1 MKTDDYYDE
10 PTELDREQQVKGDDA
25 GDTETALL
33 PKSVL
38 RGYKCEVGDK
48 LVLRVN
54 GIYDDEV
61 AVTVERE
68 QKGSEAKGDE
78 DENESALSPTD
89 EEAASDDAA
98 LAGDATSA
106 APANDMYA

>member
-1 MKTDDYYDE
+1 MADDYYDE
-10 PTELDREQQVKGDDA
+10 PDDQHAAVKGDA
-25 GDTETALL
+25 GDSDTALL

-61 AVTVERE
+61 AVTVESE
-68 QKGSEAKGDE
+68 QKGGEDKGD
-78 DENESALSPTD
+78 DENAESTPD
-89 EEAASDDAA
+89 NEAAEGEEDAA

-106 APANDMYA
+106 TPANDMYA